1 MKICL
6 LFSLAFIV
14 FNPFHSFSQS
24 TNSKGDFDFYVIV
37 LDKSKNPLSNL
48 EVKIKNEDEELMN
61 KKNTGADGSIEF
73 RGLFKNKSY
82 HVEFYNNDERIKNA
96 DKIYLKDQFKTEEI
110 TKAETG
116 FDYFIFVGDNL
127 SFSELGTRD
136 AREDTAEE
144 IAAKQTNTNNQ
155 VAAALKEEK
164 QEATQEKT
172 PEPIKQDDTP
182 IAAAP
187 KEEKQEATQEKTTE
201 PIKNETVSKIENK
214 QETTANSNKTIEIK
228 NEETSTNVT
237 TSNKI
242 EDTNA
247 TKNTQTSEVVSNKES
262 SNEPK
267 KQEEP
272 VKEEKA
278 PVVITNEEKKSE
290 PIAVNTTKE
299 ETPEPLK
306 QELKSSI
313 SENPIA
319 NKTTT
324 VDFALFKD
332 KDFNS
337 PETHALLIKEE
348 EKISS
353 KKIKYKV
360 QVGAYT
366 NQVVANQV
374 KIYGFGEIEKQ
385 NYPDGFTRITLGN
398 CKSLKEAEEL
408 RKKIITK
415 GLNGAWI
422 VAFLDGKRYTMK
434 ELVANNFFQ

>member
-182 IAAAP
+182 IAATP
-187 KEEKQEATQEKTTE
+187 KEEKQEAT
-201 PIKNETVSKIENK
+201 

-247 TKNTQTSEVVSNKES
+247 TKNTQTSEVVSNKVS

-299 ETPEPLK
+299 ETPEPPK

-313 SENPIA
+313 SENSIA

>member
-1 MKICL
+1 MKICF

-24 TNSKGDFDFYVIV
+24 TNSKGVFDFYVIV

-182 IAAAP
+182 IAAAQ
-187 KEEKQEATQEKTTE
+187 KE
-201 PIKNETVSKIENK
+201 
-214 QETTANSNKTIEIK
+214 
-228 NEETSTNVT
+228 
-237 TSNKI
+237 
-242 EDTNA
+242 
-247 TKNTQTSEVVSNKES
+247 
-262 SNEPK
+262 
-267 KQEEP
+267 
-272 VKEEKA
+272 
-278 PVVITNEEKKSE
+278 
-290 PIAVNTTKE
+290 
-299 ETPEPLK
+299 
-306 QELKSSI
+306 
-313 SENPIA
+313 
-319 NKTTT
+319 
-324 VDFALFKD
+324 
-332 KDFNS
+332 
-337 PETHALLIKEE
+337 
-348 EKISS
+348 
-353 KKIKYKV
+353 
-360 QVGAYT
+360 
-366 NQVVANQV
+366 
-374 KIYGFGEIEKQ
+374 
-385 NYPDGFTRITLGN
+385 
-398 CKSLKEAEEL
+398 
-408 RKKIITK
+408 
-415 GLNGAWI
+415 
-422 VAFLDGKRYTMK
+422 
-434 ELVANNFFQ
+434 